1 MSFAH
6 SQQRFLTA
14 ARCVALLALLLQPTA
29 WALDFPY
36 NALRWVTHSAAG
48 GSTDAMVRAVA
59 TAMGESLGKQVVV
72 ENQLG
77 AGGVSAASLVLKS
90 GNDGH
95 TWLVA
100 DNGILVLNAALY
112 KSLPYD
118 RSSFNTLGLMARAP
132 LVLVTSPQAG
142 LRSAKDLLDNA
153 KANPNKLNYASIG
166 TGSAAQLA
174 MDLLSKRAG
183 LQFARVPLGNDVAAV
198 NDVVAGQV
206 AFTVTDLP
214 SALPHL
220 RSGKLQAL
228 AVFTPRRIAAL
239 PDAPSF
245 AELGLPDLSVYLWQG
260 LAVPAKAEPDAQAKV
275 GKALQTTI
283 AIPSL
288 RKRLTDA
295 GWELLANDSGFAQ
308 AYLSA
313 ELTTWHRIIK
323 EAGLKAD

>member
-1 MSFAH
+1 MATNLIK
-6 SQQRFLTA
+6 RTA
-14 ARCVALLALLLQPTA
+14 AARLLIVLLGLNLCSSA

-36 NALRWVTHSAAG
+36 NALRWVTHSAPGG
-48 GSTDAMVRAVA
+48 GSDAMVRSVA
-59 TAMGESLGKQVVV
+59 AAMGESLGKQVVV

-77 AGGVSAASLVLKS
+77 AGGLQAASLVLKA

-95 TWLVA
+95 TWLAA
-100 DNGILVLNAALY
+100 DNSILVFNAALY

-118 RSSFNTLGLMARAP
+118 KSSFNTLGLMARAP

-142 LRSAKDLLDNA
+142 LKSAKELLDTA

-183 LQFARVPLGNDVAAV
+183 VQFVRVPLGNDVAAV

-214 SALPHL
+214 SALAHL

-228 AVFTPRRIAAL
+228 AVFTSRRIAGL
-239 PDAPSF
+239 PDVPTF
-245 AELGLPDLSVYLWQG
+245 AELGLADLNVYLWQG
-260 LAVPAKAEPDAQAKV
+260 LAVAAKTEPDALAKV
-275 GKALQTTI
+275 SKALQTVM
-283 AIPSL
+283 ALPSL
-288 RKRLTDA
+288 RKRLSDT
-295 GWELLANDSGFAQ
+295 GWELLGNDAGFAN
-308 AYLSA
+308 AYIGA
-313 ELTTWHRIIK
+313 EIATWHRLIR
-323 EAGLKAD
+323 EAGLRVD